1 MNQKNKRIDIVV
13 TGVGGGMGNALLEAL
28 TQMPNVHVPA
38 FTRKIDHLADSIK
51 HLENVTIKQFDF
63 LLFNHKQLEQA
74 LSHLSKIDVLINN
87 AGFLVNKPIGQM
99 NPMDIHQIIQVNLTG
114 TILFT
119 QACIPNLKLASKAHV
134 VNISSMAGVQG
145 STKFAGLAVYSAAK
159 SAICTFTESMAQE
172 FAGSDIHFNC
182 IALGAVHT
190 KMFTEAFP
198 GQQAPQ
204 NPADI
209 VPFIVDF
216 ALNNQSLFNGKIIPL
231 AATTP

>member
-1 MNQKNKRIDIVV
+1 MKSENKRIDVV
-13 TGVGGGMGNALLEAL
+13 ITGVGGGIGSELLEILA
-28 TQMPNVHVPA
+28 QMPNAHVTA
-38 FTRKIDHLADSIK
+38 FTRKIDNLADSIK
-51 HLENVTIKQFDF
+51 HLGNVTVRQFDF
-63 LLFNHKQLEQA
+63 LLFNHRQLEQA

-99 NPMDIHQIIQVNLTG
+99 NALDIHQIIQVNFTG

-119 QACIPNLKLASKAHV
+119 QACLPYLEKSPKAHV

-145 STKFAGLAVYSAAK
+145 SVKFPGLAIYSAAK

-172 FAGSDIHFNC
+172 FTDSRIHFNC
-182 IALGAVHT
+182 IALGAVNT
-190 KMFTEAFP
+190 KMFNEAFP
-198 GQQAPQ
+198 GHQAPQ

-216 ALNNQSLFNGKIIPL
+216 AINKQSLFNGKIIPL